1 MLLVVAILLEFLIH
15 GWKWRQL
22 LYDLKPV
29 SSLRLAAALL
39 AAYGSNMLVPL
50 GIGPLVRAWLAAR
63 LDFKGR

>member
-1 MLLVVAILLEFLIH
+1 MLLVVAILLDFLIH

-39 AAYGSNMLVPL
+39 AGYGSNMLVPL
-50 GIGPLVRAWLAAR
+50 GIGPLVRAWLVAR